1 MRQRLHDGLFQ
12 HCFRLSILVLES
24 VQYVELVCISHV
36 STSMRIVNVMRPSHT
51 RHVSTHVL
59 STCAESSVAL
69 SRSEV
74 YHISFQFS
82 FNCTTPLDS

>member
-24 VQYVELVCISHV
+24 VQYVELVHL
-36 STSMRIVNVMRPSHT
+36 STSIGESAIGYASVPHT
-51 RHVSTHVL
+51 PRVYS
-59 STCAESSVAL
+59 CAESSVAL

-82 FNCTTPLDS
+82 FNCTAPLDS